1 MTLLQ
6 LRPYQ
11 RDCND
16 ATMQAFAD
24 YQRTLICAPTG
35 TGKTVTF
42 CHLIDRV
49 CVNGDRCLVVAH
61 KDELIRQSFKAVFD
75 ITHEE
80 PGVEKAADYADY
92 EASIYPHLNKKRVV
106 VTSVQTMNSGKG
118 DERRMHTFDPNEFGL
133 LIIDEAHHAVA
144 DTYQRLI
151 DHFCTNPR
159 LRVAGYTATPDRAD
173 ELALGRVFESV
184 AYDYELPAAI
194 FDGWLVPIRQQFVEC
209 TGLDLSGV
217 KTTCGDLNQGELA
230 NIVEDERQLHAMV
243 GPTIDIAGDRQVIFF
258 CTTVKQATRA
268 TEIFNRHRD
277 GSAFI
282 IHAKTPEEERR
293 HLVKLFK
300 AGDYQYFCNVGIA
313 TEGFDCSA
321 EVIAVARPTKSRPLY
336 TQMVGRGTRPHPLIV
351 EALNRNT
358 DLVNADA
365 IRRETISESE
375 KPNMLVLDFVGN
387 SGRHKL
393 MHVGDLLG
401 GKYEDDVL
409 ASAEAAARA
418 KGLAGMDVDMDEELL
433 EAAQQVGELGERR
446 RKQVRIAA
454 QWKTRDVDP
463 FDVYDMATQRIK
475 GWHIGRA
482 LTKKMIAALIKFG
495 VDEKRISG
503 MTFQQGSQLMDTL
516 ITRIREDLCS
526 YKQAKLLA
534 KLGLPIDVGFKEASA
549 MIDRVAANRWN
560 VPPDMLRS

>member
-1 MTLLQ
+1 
-6 LRPYQ
+6 
-11 RDCND
+11 
-16 ATMQAFAD
+16 MQAFAD

>member
-1 MTLLQ
+1 
-6 LRPYQ
+6 
-11 RDCND
+11 
-16 ATMQAFAD
+16 MQAFAD

-35 TGKTVTF
+35 TGKTVAF

-61 KDELIRQSFKAVFD
+61 KDELIRQSWKAVFD

-80 PGVEKAADYADY
+80 PGVEKAADYADR
-92 EASIYPHLNKKRVV
+92 EASMYPHINKKRVV
-106 VTSVQTMNSGKG
+106 ITSVQTMNSGKG
-118 DERRMHTFDPNEFGL
+118 DDRRMHTFDPMEFGL
-133 LIIDEAHHAVA
+133 VIIDEAHHAVA

-151 DHFCTNPR
+151 NHFCTNPR

-173 ELALGRVFESV
+173 ELALGKVFQSV
-184 AYDYELPAAI
+184 AYDYELPEAI
-194 FDGWLVPIRQQFVEC
+194 NDGWLVPIRQQFVEC

-217 KTTCGDLNQGELA
+217 KTTAGDLNQGELA
-230 NIVEDERQLHAMV
+230 SIVEEERHLHAMV

-258 CTTVKQATRA
+258 CTTVKQAQRA
-268 TEIFNRHRD
+268 TEIFNRHRE
-277 GSAFI
+277 GAAFI

-293 HLVKLFK
+293 HLVKQFK
-300 AGDYQYFCNVGIA
+300 ACELQYFCNVGIA

-321 EVIAVARPTKSRPLY
+321 EVVAVARPTKSRPLY

-351 EALNRNT
+351 QTLNNSEGGGREE
-358 DLVNADA
+358 VNSAA
-365 IRRETISESE
+365 VRRQTIAESE

-393 MHVGDLLG
+393 IHVGDLLG
-401 GKYEDDVL
+401 GKYDDDVL
-409 ASAEAAARA
+409 DAAERKARA
-418 KGLAGMDVDMDEELL
+418 KGLRGLDVDMDEELL
-433 EAAQQVGELGERR
+433 EAAQQMGELGERR
-446 RKQVRIAA
+446 RKMVRISA

-463 FDVYDMATQRIK
+463 FDVYDVRPERIK
-475 GWHIGRA
+475 GWHIGRP
-482 LTKKMIAALIKFG
+482 LTPKMIAALKKFG
-495 VDEKRISG
+495 VDEKRVSV

-534 KLGLPIDVGFKEASA
+534 KFGLPIDVGFKEASS
-549 MIDRVAANRWN
+549 MIDRVAGSEGGKWK
-560 VPPDMLRS
+560 VPADMLRS